1 MLILK
6 RIALQK
12 QPQKYRDI
20 TASNKR
26 RFRLLSPIKK
36 YKSMTIY
43 KKLSISFLL
52 IAFFSSFV
60 IGAVGVLNL
69 NSSNAI
75 SERIYSE
82 NLVPLSPLYRIQ
94 TDYLT
99 MGTKINAND
108 IFGSQNAISDLSFK
122 ILNELS
128 EYSMTV
134 KDENEKAVLKQM
146 TSDIT
151 DYQIQMRE
159 VLNDFQNNNSKA
171 AYELM
176 KNDISK
182 TSEHFD
188 GLITSLFSQKIA
200 EAKQRNEQSQK
211 NFTLSMGLMA
221 LVMLVSIIL
230 AAFFGKLNA
239 KLICKPITG
248 LIKTADEI
256 SEGNL
261 NVTIDKGSGDEI
273 STLANAFEKMTN
285 AWSGYI
291 KDISTVLSQM
301 SEGNLDVEI
310 SSEYKGDFIK
320 IKESIN
326 HIAST
331 LNDVIGQIIIASNE
345 VAASSKQLSAGS
357 QSLSAGASEQAASV
371 EQLTASIAEIAQK
384 TNENASSASKA
395 DKIANSV
402 KTDTDGGNEK
412 MERMLVSMNEIS
424 ESSAGISKIIKV
436 INDIAFQTN
445 ILALNASIE
454 AARAGSYGRGFA
466 VVAEEVRHLAQ
477 RSSEAAKDTTQ
488 MIDKSLDKAAEG
500 TDIARD
506 TSAALKKIEEGVN
519 GTASILNEIARSSNE
534 QAVGISQLN
543 KGIDEVSKIVQIN
556 SATAE
561 QSAAASEELFR
572 EAETM
577 RQLVSRFQVRQ
588 M

>member
-1 MLILK
+1 MTVDGKRKLKLI
-6 RIALQK
+6 
-12 QPQKYRDI
+12 
-20 TASNKR
+20 
-26 RFRLLSPIKK
+26 SPIKK

-52 IAFFSSFV
+52 ITFFSSFI

-69 NSSNAI
+69 NSNNAM
-75 SERIYSE
+75 SEKIYRE
-82 NLVPLSPLYRIQ
+82 DLMPLSPINRIQ
-94 TDYLT
+94 TDFLT
-99 MGTKINAND
+99 MGTKLNPND
-108 IFGSQNAISDLSFK
+108 ISTSQNEVSNYSFK
-122 ILNELS
+122 ILKELS
-128 EYSMTV
+128 EYSETV
-134 KDENEKAVLKQM
+134 TDSQEKAIINQM
-146 TSDIT
+146 TNDIT
-151 DYQIQMRE
+151 SYQLQMRE
-159 VLNDFQNNNSKA
+159 VITHFQNNDSKT